1 MKRNDCI
8 DLVND
13 TTFSPDM
20 VLLQHIFDCMKS
32 DSVFTSEAEC
42 CLKLSDDATIKELNN
57 RFFGK
62 DTPTDV
68 LTFGCEIKNIPFLGD
83 IIINIDQAERQRGT
97 GTLKREVATLFIH
110 ALLHL
115 AGFDHLSKKDQS
127 RMALFENKYRVMLYD
142 E

>member
-1 MKRNDCI
+1 MKKNESI

-13 TTFSPDM
+13 TAFTPDM
-20 VLLQHIFDCMKS
+20 VLLQHIFDCMKN

-42 CLKLSDDATIKELNN
+42 CLKLSTDATIRELNN
-57 RFFGK
+57 KFFGK
-62 DTPTDV
+62 DSPTDV
-68 LTFGCEIKNIPFLGD
+68 LTFNCEIKNIPFLGD
-83 IIINIDQAERQRGT
+83 IIINIDQADRQRGT
-97 GTLKREVATLFIH
+97 GTLQKEVATLFIH

-115 AGFDHLSKKDQS
+115 AGFDHLSKKDQT